1 MALWSEVKPLQIVPV
16 HLVQLLKPNSPTHL
30 AMSRVELVECLLK
43 EMGTENSGFTISNV
57 MKVGV
62 GAYSTWSSF
71 LSLLD
76 LCLFLFSFQF
86 ATGALEHRVYEV
98 RDVALRIIFGMYRKH
113 KAAILEYLPP
123 DDASIRKTVLY
134 KTLFDGFTKIDGKL
148 SEAEMRVSK
157 KTVDIVFCSLSHVTD
172 GSKTFIIGRVFSSQA
187 QKKAGTEEAERQK
200 KEEIKVLQGQ
210 LAALK
215 EIQAEV
221 QAGKV
226 GMFCFWS

>member
-1 MALWSEVKPLQIVPV
+1 MPSRLVASNFIQEMALCSEVKPLQIVPV
-16 HLVQLLKPNSPTHL
+16 HLVQPLKPNSPTHL
-30 AMSRVELVECLLK
+30 AMSQVELVECLLK
-43 EMGTENSGFTISNV
+43 DMGTENSGFTIGNI
-57 MKVGV
+57 MK
-62 GAYSTWSSF
+62 
-71 LSLLD
+71 
-76 LCLFLFSFQF
+76 F

-98 RDVALRIIFGMYRKH
+98 RDVALRIIFDMYRKH

-148 SEAEMRVSK
+148 SEAEIR
-157 KTVDIVFCSLSHVTD
+157 
-172 GSKTFIIGRVFSSQA
+172 A
-187 QKKAGTEEAERQK
+187 QRKAATEEAEKQK

-226 GMFCFWS
+226 TR